1 MEKGRQ
7 TDVMVMD
14 FAKALNKVNHS
25 LLIHTLHHYGIRNF
39 INSWIFIFLN
49 NRRQAVVVDGAKS
62 GHIPVRSGVP
72 QGSVLGPGLFL
83 IYIKNLA
90 TRVSSL
96 THLYADDTVL
106 YWYSAASEDHAT
118 FQADLGKLGFG
129 G

>member
-39 INSWIFIFLN
+39 INSW
-49 NRRQAVVVDGAKS
+49 QAVVVDGAKS
-62 GHIPVRSGVP
+62 GYIPVRSGVP
-72 QGSVLGPGLFL
+72 QGSVLGPWLFL
-83 IYIKNLA
+83 IYINNLA

-96 THLYADDTVL
+96 NHLYADDTVL
-106 YWYSAASEDHAT
+106 Y
-118 FQADLGKLGFG
+118 
-129 G
+129 